1 MFEKIKFNDKVLV
14 TGHKGLVGS
23 AIVRVLK
30 QKGYKK
36 IITISKKKLD
46 LLNQTKTFNYLKR
59 LKPKFVFISAA
70 KVGGIF
76 ANNIYRADFIYNNLQ
91 IQNNLIHGSYKSGVK
106 NLIFLGSSCVYPRN
120 CKQPIKEEYILNGE
134 LEKTN
139 EPYAI
144 AKIAGIK
151 MCEAYNY
158 QYNLNYKTLMP
169 CNTYGPGDNYNIET
183 SHFMPALIR
192 KIHDIKTGKSKKLK
206 LWGTGKPKREFIYVD
221 DLAEACVYFMNKKTN
236 KSLINIGT
244 GKDHTI
250 LELAKIALN
259 ALDVKIPIIFDNKKL
274 DGTPRKILDISYSKK
289 LGWKPRYKLVDCIK
303 KTYKDY
309 LIYKSR

>member
-1 MFEKIKFNDKVLV
+1 MLKKIKFSDKILV

-30 QKGYKK
+30 KKGFKK
-36 IITISKKKLD
+36 IITISKKKLN
-46 LLNQTKTFNYLKR
+46 LLDQKKTFKYLKQ
-59 LKPKFVFISAA
+59 LKPKFVFIAAA

-76 ANNIYRADFIYNNLQ
+76 ANNIYKADFIYDNLQ
-91 IQNNLIHGSYKSGVK
+91 IQNNLIHGAYKSGVK
-106 NLIFLGSSCVYPRN
+106 DLIFLGSSCVYPRN

-144 AKIAGIK
+144 AKISGIK
-151 MCEAYNY
+151 MCEAYNF
-158 QYNLNYKTLMP
+158 QHKLNYKTIIP
-169 CNTYGPGDNYNIET
+169 CNTFGPGDNYNLKT
-183 SHFMPALIR
+183 SHFLPALIK
-192 KIHDIKTGKSKKLK
+192 KIHQVKIGKSKKLK
-206 LWGTGKPKREFIYVD
+206 LWGTGKPKREFVYVE
-221 DLAEACVYFMNKKTN
+221 DLAEACVYFMNKKTD

-250 LELAKIALN
+250 LELAKIALE
-259 ALDVKIPIIFDNKKL
+259 ALDVKTQITFNNKKL

-289 LGWKPRYKLVDCIK
+289 LGWKPKYKLIDSIK
-303 KTYKDY
+303 KTYNDY
-309 LIYKSR
+309 INRIA

>member
-1 MFEKIKFNDKVLV
+1 MLKTIKFTDKILV
-14 TGHKGLVGS
+14 TGHRGLVGS
-23 AIVRVLK
+23 AIIRVLK
-30 QKGYKK
+30 KKGYKK
-36 IITISKKKLD
+36 IITISKKELNLLD
-46 LLNQTKTFNYLKR
+46 QKKTFNFLNR
-59 LKPKFVFISAA
+59 LKPKFVFIAAA

-76 ANNIYRADFIYNNLQ
+76 ANNTYKADFIYDNLQ

-120 CKQPIKEEYILNGE
+120 CKQPIKEEYILNGV

-169 CNTYGPGDNYNIET
+169 CNTFGPGDNYNSKT
-183 SHFMPALIR
+183 SHFLPALIK
-192 KIHDIKTGKSKKLK
+192 KIHQLKVGKSKKLK
-206 LWGTGKPKREFIYVD
+206 LWGTGKPRREFIYVD
-221 DLAEACVYFMNKKTN
+221 DLAEACVHFMNKKTN

-244 GKDHTI
+244 GQDYTI
-250 LELAKIALN
+250 FEIAKIALK
-259 ALDVKIPIIFDNKKL
+259 ALNVKAQIKFDNNKL
-274 DGTPRKILDISYSKK
+274 DGTPRKILDISNCKK
-289 LGWKPRYKLVDCIK
+289 LGWKPTHKLIDSIK
-303 KTYKDY
+303 KTYNDY
-309 LIYKSR
+309 LNQKS